1 VACNPANWWSAMA
14 RCSSATCWKRRQA
27 TKSTESEKRLNMF
40 KSLIAFCLSR
50 RAIVVVGLMLFAGAG
65 LIAFKKL
72 NIEAYPNPTP
82 VILEI
87 TAQAPGLSAEEME
100 RYYTIPMEIGLY
112 STPGIEVI
120 RSTSFYGLSFV
131 RVTFKYGVDYYFAFS
146 QAAIAMQQNV
156 NLPGGLVPTIQA
168 NSSTGEIFRY
178 QVVGPPHFGIANLR
192 TVQDWIV
199 ARRLLTIPG
208 IAQINSWGGPTKEFL
223 VQVDPHRLE
232 AYSETVPQI
241 LTALGNAN
249 LNVGGREIRVG
260 QQSINIRGV
269 GLIDDGGNYDLT
281 KGYKVDDIE
290 NVVLA
295 QENGVP
301 VLVKD
306 VGKVSVSYRPRLG
319 ILGRDEQDDVVGS
332 IVVMRRTEKTADMIP
347 KVKAEVDKIN
357 RDGSLPPGVKVV
369 PFYDRSSLI
378 ALTSHTVLH
387 NLIFGCLLVF
397 LIQWIFLGNLRS
409 AIIVGIN
416 IPFALFF
423 ATILLVIMGESAN
436 LLSVGA
442 VDFGIIVDSAVILTE
457 NIFRNFQRDA
467 SERQGLLQ
475 RLASGYWGPD
485 PTRQTDH
492 GSTPRSWTNRL
503 RLILISAL
511 QVDKAVL
518 FSALITVAGFVPLF
532 TMQGVEGQIFGP
544 MARTYGYALAGALI
558 ATFTVTPVIASML
571 LPERVKETETI
582 VVRILH
588 HGYTPALRFALNH
601 RALVVGIELAV
612 SLATFMFV
620 APHLGSEFLPHLEE
634 GNFWIRASM
643 PITLSL
649 EDGEAATRK
658 MREILLRHPEVIT
671 VVSQHGRPDD
681 GSDASPFSNVEL
693 FAPLKPF
700 DQWPK
705 GLTKEKLTNQIQA
718 EFENELPGIVFNFSQ
733 YIEDNIEEGISGV
746 KGVNSVKIVGPNLET
761 LTQLAEQVRDQMSQV
776 RGITDLGIF
785 PVLGQPNLN
794 IKVDRAKAARYG
806 LNSGDVN
813 AVIQASLGGAVAS
826 EVLEGDRQFDLVVRY
841 TPEYRNN
848 IDKIRNVKVAYTTPT
863 GADAYIPL
871 SELADISLDTGAAW
885 IYHES
890 VQRFIP
896 VKFSVRERDLGST
909 VEEAQQR
916 IAKNVKLPPGYRL
929 MWAGEFGDLQE
940 AKKRLEIIVPLS
952 LVLIAGLLYSLFN
965 NLRDCL
971 LALAGIPDAIVGGIL
986 ALYLTG
992 LNFSISAA
1000 IGFVSLFGVSV
1011 MDGILMITFYNQER
1025 SHGFAPVEAM
1035 FRAASHRMRPL
1046 LMTALSACIG
1056 LLPAA
1061 MSTGIGSQVQR
1072 PLATVIVGGML
1083 VGPFMLLV
1091 AVPALRMIFL
1101 GHDNHPVIQ
1110 EPQ

>member
-1 VACNPANWWSAMA
+1 
-14 RCSSATCWKRRQA
+14 
-27 TKSTESEKRLNMF
+27 MF
-40 KSLIAFCLSR
+40 KSLLAFCLSR
-50 RAIVVVGLMLFAGAG
+50 RAIVVSGLLLFAVAG
-65 LIAFKKL
+65 FVAFKLL

-100 RYYTIPMEIGLY
+100 RYYTRPMEIGLY

-131 RVTFKYGVDYYFAFS
+131 RVSFKYGVDYFFAYS
-146 QAAIAMQQNV
+146 QASVAMTQNV
-156 NLPGGLVPTIQA
+156 NLPGNLVPTIQA
-168 NSSTGEIFRY
+168 NSSTGEIYRY
-178 QVVGPPHFGIANLR
+178 QVVGPPHFGITNLR

-208 IAQINSWGGPTKEFL
+208 IAAVNSWGGPTKEFE
-223 VQVDPHRLE
+223 VEVDPHKLE
-232 AYSETVPQI
+232 AYSVTVPQI

-249 LNVGGREIRVG
+249 INVGGREIRIG

-269 GLIDDGGNYDLT
+269 GLIDDGGSDDLT
-281 KGYKVDDIE
+281 EGYRVNDIE
-290 NVVLA
+290 AVVLS

-301 VLVKD
+301 ILMKD
-306 VGKVSVSYRPRLG
+306 VGTVSVGYRPRLG
-319 ILGRDEQDDVVGS
+319 ILGRDRQDDVVGA
-332 IVVMRRTEKTADMIP
+332 IVVQRRTEKTADMIP
-347 KVKAEVDKIN
+347 KVKEAIDTLN
-357 RDGSLPPGVKVV
+357 HDGSLPRGVRVV

-378 ALTSHTVLH
+378 ALTTHTVLH
-387 NLIFGCLLVF
+387 NLIFGCMLVF

-409 AIIVGIN
+409 AVIVGLN

-423 ATILLVIMGESAN
+423 ATILLVITGESAN

-442 VDFGIIVDSAVILTE
+442 VDFGIIVDSAVILVE
-457 NIFRNFQRDA
+457 NVFRNFQRDP
-467 SERQGLLQ
+467 EDRQGLLQ
-475 RLASGYWGPD
+475 RLARGYWGPD
-485 PTRQTDH
+485 PTTIEHAEAGPAFRWTD
-492 GSTPRSWTNRL
+492 RL

-571 LPERVKETETI
+571 IPQRVKETETI
-582 VVRILH
+582 VVRVLH
-588 HGYTPALRFALNH
+588 RLYNPALRFTLKN
-601 RALVVGIELAV
+601 RFLVVGMELAL
-612 SLATFMFV
+612 SLGTFFFI
-620 APHLGSEFLPHLEE
+620 APRLGSEFLPHLEE

-649 EDGEAATRK
+649 QDGEAAARK
-658 MREILLRHPEVIT
+658 MREILLRHPEVLT

-681 GSDASPFSNVEL
+681 GSDAAPFSNVEL
-693 FAPLKPF
+693 FAPLKSF
-700 DQWPK
+700 DEWPK
-705 GLTKEKLTNQIQA
+705 GLTKDKLTEQIQR
-718 EFENELPGIVFNFSQ
+718 EFQNELPGVIFNFSQ

-746 KGVNSVKIVGPNLET
+746 KGVNSVKIVGPNLEE
-761 LTQLAEQVRDQMSQV
+761 LTKLADQVRDQMSQV
-776 RGITDLGIF
+776 RGVADLGIF

-794 IKVDRAKAARYG
+794 IKVDREKAARYG

-813 AVIQASLGGAVAS
+813 SVVQAAMGGAVAT

-841 TPEYRNN
+841 TPEHRNN
-848 IDKIRNVKVAYTTPT
+848 IGEIRNIRVGYTTASGT
-863 GADAYIPL
+863 NAYIPL
-871 SELADISLDTGAAW
+871 SELATISLDTGAAW

-896 VKFSVRERDLGST
+896 VKFSVRGRDLGGT

-916 IAKNVKLPPGYRL
+916 IAQNVTLPPGYRL
-929 MWAGEFGDLQE
+929 VWAGEFGDLQD
-940 AKKRLEIIVPLS
+940 AKKRLEIIVPIS
-952 LVLIAGLLYSLFN
+952 FILIAGALYSLFN
-965 NLRDCL
+965 NLRDSV
-971 LALAGIPDAIVGGIL
+971 LALAGIPDAVVGGIL
-986 ALYLTG
+986 ALYVSG

-1025 SHGFAPVEAM
+1025 SHGLAPADAM
-1035 FRAASHRMRPL
+1035 YRAGTTRMRPL

-1056 LLPAA
+1056 LFPAA
-1061 MSTGIGSQVQR
+1061 ISTGIGSQVQR

-1083 VGPFMLLV
+1083 VGPVMLLL
-1091 AVPALRMIFL
+1091 AVPALRLILL
-1101 GHDNHPVIQ
+1101 GRERNPMG
-1110 EPQ
+1110 EESR

>member
-1 VACNPANWWSAMA
+1 
-14 RCSSATCWKRRQA
+14 
-27 TKSTESEKRLNMF
+27 MF
-40 KSLIAFCLSR
+40 KSLLSFCLSR
-50 RAIVVVGLMLFAGAG
+50 RAIVVVGLILFTGAG
-65 LIAFKKL
+65 LIAFKLL

-100 RYYTIPMEIGLY
+100 RYYTRPMEIGLY

-131 RVTFKYGVDYYFAFS
+131 RVSFKYGVDYFFAYS
-146 QAAIAMQQNV
+146 QASVAMAQNV
-156 NLPGGLVPTIQA
+156 NLPGNLVPTIQA
-168 NSSTGEIFRY
+168 NSSTGEIYRY
-178 QVVGPPHFGIANLR
+178 QVVGPPHFGITNLR

-208 IAQINSWGGPTKEFL
+208 IAAVNSWGGPTKEFE
-223 VQVDPHRLE
+223 VQVDPHKLE
-232 AYSETVPQI
+232 AYSVTVPQI

-249 LNVGGREIRVG
+249 INVGGREIRIG

-269 GLIDDGGNYDLT
+269 GLIDDGGEDDLT
-281 KGYKVDDIE
+281 EGYKVNDIE
-290 NVVLA
+290 NVVLG

-301 VLVKD
+301 ILMKD
-306 VGKVSVSYRPRLG
+306 VGTVSVGFRPRLG
-319 ILGRDEQDDVVGS
+319 ILGRDHHDDVVGA
-332 IVVMRRTEKTADMIP
+332 IVVQRRTEKTADMIP
-347 KVKAEVDKIN
+347 KVQQAIDTLN
-357 RDGSLPPGVKVV
+357 HDGSLPRGVRVV

-378 ALTSHTVLH
+378 ALTTHTVLH
-387 NLIFGCLLVF
+387 NLVFGCVLVF

-409 AIIVGIN
+409 AVIVGLN

-423 ATILLVIMGESAN
+423 ATILLVMMGESAN

-442 VDFGIIVDSAVILTE
+442 VDFGIIVDSAVILVE
-457 NIFRNFQRDA
+457 NIFRNFQRNA
-467 SERQGLLQ
+467 EERRGLLE
-475 RLASGYWGPD
+475 RLARGAWGPD
-485 PTRQTDH
+485 PTKIEHAETGSAFRWTD
-492 GSTPRSWTNRL
+492 RL

-558 ATFTVTPVIASML
+558 ATFTVTPVMASIL
-571 LPERVKETETI
+571 LPQRVKEAETI
-582 VVRILH
+582 VVHVLH
-588 HGYTPALRFALNH
+588 RLYDPALRFSLRN
-601 RALVVGIELAV
+601 RFLVVGLELAF
-612 SLATFMFV
+612 SLGTFFFI
-620 APHLGSEFLPHLEE
+620 APRLGSEFLPHLEE

-649 EDGEAATRK
+649 QDGEAASRK
-658 MREILLRHPEVIT
+658 MREILLRHPEVLT

-700 DQWPK
+700 DEWPK
-705 GLTKEKLTNQIQA
+705 GLTKDKLTEQIQQ
-718 EFENELPGIVFNFSQ
+718 EFQNELPGVIFNFSQ

-746 KGVNSVKIVGPNLET
+746 KGVNSVKIVGPNLEE
-761 LTQLAEQVRDQMSQV
+761 LTKLADQVRDQMSQV
-776 RGITDLGIF
+776 RGVADLGIF

-794 IKVDRAKAARYG
+794 IKVDREKAARYG

-813 AVIQASLGGAVAS
+813 SVVQAAMGGAVAT

-848 IDKIRNVKVAYTTPT
+848 IDEIRNIKVGYTTAN
-863 GADAYIPL
+863 GANAYIPL

-896 VKFSVRERDLGST
+896 VKFSVRGRDLGGT

-916 IAKNVKLPPGYRL
+916 IAKNVKLPAGYHL
-929 MWAGEFGDLQE
+929 LWAGEFGDLQD
-940 AKKRLEIIVPLS
+940 AKKRLEIIVPIS
-952 LVLIAGLLYSLFN
+952 FILIAGALYSLFN
-965 NLRDCL
+965 NFRDSM

-986 ALYLTG
+986 ALYVSG

-1025 SHGFAPVEAM
+1025 SHGLAPVDAM
-1035 FRAASHRMRPL
+1035 YRAATTRMRPL

-1056 LLPAA
+1056 LFPAA
-1061 MSTGIGSQVQR
+1061 VSTGIGSQVQR

-1083 VGPFMLLV
+1083 VGPIMLLV
-1091 AVPALRMIFL
+1091 AVPALRLILL
-1101 GHDNHPVIQ
+1101 GGERAP
-1110 EPQ
+1110 EESR

>member
-1 VACNPANWWSAMA
+1 
-14 RCSSATCWKRRQA
+14 
-27 TKSTESEKRLNMF
+27 MF

-50 RAIVVVGLMLFAGAG
+50 RAIVVAGLLLFAVAG
-65 LIAFKKL
+65 LIGFKLL

-100 RYYTIPMEIGLY
+100 RYYTRPIEIGLY
-112 STPGIEVI
+112 STPGIEII

-131 RVTFKYGVDYYFAFS
+131 RVSFKYGVDYFFAYS
-146 QAAIAMQQNV
+146 QASVAMTQNV
-156 NLPGGLVPTIQA
+156 SLPGNLVPTIQA
-168 NSSTGEIFRY
+168 NSSTGEIYRY
-178 QVVGPPHFGIANLR
+178 QVVGPPHFGITNLR

-208 IAQINSWGGPTKEFL
+208 IAAINSWGGPTKEFE
-223 VQVDPHRLE
+223 VEVDPHKLE
-232 AYSETVPQI
+232 AYSVTVPQI

-249 LNVGGREIRVG
+249 INVGGREIRIG

-269 GLIDDGGNYDLT
+269 GLIDDGGNDDLAE
-281 KGYKVDDIE
+281 GYRVNDIE
-290 NVVLA
+290 NVVLS

-301 VLVKD
+301 ILIKD
-306 VGKVSVSYRPRLG
+306 VGTVSVGYRPRLG
-319 ILGRDEQDDVVGS
+319 ILGRDRHDDVVGA
-332 IVVMRRTEKTADMIP
+332 IVVQRRTEKTADMIP
-347 KVKAEVDKIN
+347 KVKDAIDTLN
-357 RDGSLPPGVKVV
+357 HDGSLPRGVRVV

-378 ALTSHTVLH
+378 ARTTHTVLH
-387 NLIFGCLLVF
+387 NLIFGCVLIF

-409 AIIVGIN
+409 AVIVGLN

-442 VDFGIIVDSAVILTE
+442 VDFGIIVDSAVILVE
-457 NIFRNFQRDA
+457 NIFRNFQRDPEA
-467 SERQGLLQ
+467 RQALLQ
-475 RLASGYWGPD
+475 RLAQGFWGPD
-485 PTRQTDH
+485 PTRIEHAEAGPAFRWTD
-492 GSTPRSWTNRL
+492 RL

-558 ATFTVTPVIASML
+558 ATFTVTPVIASIMI
-571 LPERVKETETI
+571 PARVKETETI
-582 VVRILH
+582 IVRVLH
-588 HGYTPALRFALNH
+588 RLYDPALRFTLNN
-601 RALVVGIELAV
+601 RVLAVGLELAL
-612 SLATFMFV
+612 SLGTFFYI
-620 APHLGSEFLPHLEE
+620 APRLGSEFLPHLEE

-649 EDGEAATRK
+649 QDGEAATRK
-658 MREILLRHPEVIT
+658 MREVLMRHPEVLT

-681 GSDASPFSNVEL
+681 GSDAAPFSNVEL
-693 FAPLKPF
+693 FAPLKPV
-700 DQWPK
+700 DEWPK
-705 GLTKEKLTNQIQA
+705 GLTTDKLTEEVQR
-718 EFENELPGIVFNFSQ
+718 EFQNELPGVIFNFSQ

-746 KGVNSVKIVGPNLET
+746 KGVNSVKIVGPNLQE
-761 LTQLAEQVRDQMSQV
+761 LTKLAEQVRDQMSQV
-776 RGITDLGIF
+776 RGVADLGIF

-794 IKVDRAKAARYG
+794 IKVDREKAARYG

-813 AVIQASLGGAVAS
+813 SVVQAALGGAVATS
-826 EVLEGDRQFDLVVRY
+826 VLEGDRQFDLVVRY

-848 IDKIRNVKVAYTTPT
+848 IGEIRNIKVGYTTAS
-863 GADAYIPL
+863 GANAYIPL
-871 SELADISLDTGAAW
+871 SELATISLDTGAAW

-896 VKFSVRERDLGST
+896 VKFSVRGRDLGGT

-916 IAKNVKLPPGYRL
+916 ISKNVSLPPGYHL
-929 MWAGEFGDLQE
+929 VWAGEFGDLQE
-940 AKKRLEIIVPLS
+940 AKKRLEIIVPIS
-952 LVLIAGLLYSLFN
+952 FILIAGALYSLFN
-965 NLRDCL
+965 NFRDSI

-986 ALYLTG
+986 ALYVSG

-1025 SHGFAPVEAM
+1025 SHGLAPVDAM
-1035 FRAASHRMRPL
+1035 YRAATTRMRPL

-1061 MSTGIGSQVQR
+1061 ISTGIGSQVQR

-1083 VGPFMLLV
+1083 VGPVMLLL
-1091 AVPALRMIFL
+1091 AVPALRLIFL
-1101 GHDNHPVIQ
+1101 GRESNSTG
-1110 EPQ
+1110 EEAR

>member
-1 VACNPANWWSAMA
+1 
-14 RCSSATCWKRRQA
+14 
-27 TKSTESEKRLNMF
+27 MF
-40 KSLIAFCLSR
+40 KSLLAFCLSR
-50 RAIVVVGLMLFAGAG
+50 RAIVVSGLLLFAVAG
-65 LIAFKKL
+65 FVAFKLL

-100 RYYTIPMEIGLY
+100 RYYTRPMEIGLY

-131 RVTFKYGVDYYFAFS
+131 RVSFKYGVDYFFAYS
-146 QAAIAMQQNV
+146 QASVAMTQNV
-156 NLPGGLVPTIQA
+156 NLPGNLVPTIQA
-168 NSSTGEIFRY
+168 NSSTGEIYRY
-178 QVVGPPHFGIANLR
+178 QVVGPPHFGITNLR

-208 IAQINSWGGPTKEFL
+208 IAAVNSWGGPTKEFE
-223 VQVDPHRLE
+223 VEVDPHKLE
-232 AYSETVPQI
+232 AYSVTVPQI

-249 LNVGGREIRVG
+249 INVGGREIRIG

-269 GLIDDGGNYDLT
+269 GLIDDGGSDDLT
-281 KGYKVDDIE
+281 EGYRVNDIE
-290 NVVLA
+290 AVVLS

-301 VLVKD
+301 ILMKD
-306 VGKVSVSYRPRLG
+306 VGTVSVGYRPRLG
-319 ILGRDEQDDVVGS
+319 ILGRDRQDDVVGA
-332 IVVMRRTEKTADMIP
+332 IVVQRRTEKTADMIP
-347 KVKAEVDKIN
+347 KVKEAIDTLN
-357 RDGSLPPGVKVV
+357 HDGSLPRGVRVV
-369 PFYDRSSLI
+369 PFYDRSSLVAI
-378 ALTSHTVLH
+378 TTHTVLH
-387 NLIFGCLLVF
+387 NLIFGCVLVF
-397 LIQWIFLGNLRS
+397 LIQWIFLGNLRG
-409 AIIVGIN
+409 AVIVGLN

-442 VDFGIIVDSAVILTE
+442 VDFGIIVDSAVILVE
-457 NIFRNFQRDA
+457 NIFRNFQRDPEA
-467 SERQGLLQ
+467 RQALLQ
-475 RLASGYWGPD
+475 RLAQGFWGPD
-485 PTRQTDH
+485 PTRIEHAEAGPAFRWTD
-492 GSTPRSWTNRL
+492 RL

-558 ATFTVTPVIASML
+558 ATFTVTPVIASIMI
-571 LPERVKETETI
+571 PARVKETETI
-582 VVRILH
+582 IVRVLH
-588 HGYTPALRFALNH
+588 RLYDPALRFTLNN
-601 RALVVGIELAV
+601 RVLAVGLELAL
-612 SLATFMFV
+612 SLGTFFYI
-620 APHLGSEFLPHLEE
+620 APRLGSEFLPHLEE

-649 EDGEAATRK
+649 QDGEAATRK
-658 MREILLRHPEVIT
+658 MREVLMRHPEVLT

-681 GSDASPFSNVEL
+681 GSDAAPFSNVEL
-693 FAPLKPF
+693 FAPLKPV
-700 DQWPK
+700 DEWPK
-705 GLTKEKLTNQIQA
+705 GLTKDKLTEEVQR
-718 EFENELPGIVFNFSQ
+718 EFQNELPGVIFNFSQ

-746 KGVNSVKIVGPNLET
+746 KGVNSVKIVGPNLQE
-761 LTQLAEQVRDQMSQV
+761 LTKLAEQVRDQMSQV
-776 RGITDLGIF
+776 RGVADLGIF

-794 IKVDRAKAARYG
+794 IKVDREKAARYG

-813 AVIQASLGGAVAS
+813 SVVQAALGGAVATS
-826 EVLEGDRQFDLVVRY
+826 VLEGDRQFDLVVRY

-848 IDKIRNVKVAYTTPT
+848 IGEIRNIKVGYTTAS
-863 GADAYIPL
+863 GANAYIPL
-871 SELADISLDTGAAW
+871 SELATISLDTGAAW

-896 VKFSVRERDLGST
+896 VKFSVRGRDLGGT

-916 IAKNVKLPPGYRL
+916 ISKNVSLPPGYHL
-929 MWAGEFGDLQE
+929 VWAGEFGDLQE
-940 AKKRLEIIVPLS
+940 AKKRLEIIVPIS
-952 LVLIAGLLYSLFN
+952 FILIAGALYSLFN
-965 NLRDCL
+965 NFRDSI

-986 ALYLTG
+986 ALYVSG

-1025 SHGFAPVEAM
+1025 SHGLAPVDAM
-1035 FRAASHRMRPL
+1035 YRAATTRMRPL

-1061 MSTGIGSQVQR
+1061 ISTGIGSQVQR

-1083 VGPFMLLV
+1083 VGPVMLLL
-1091 AVPALRMIFL
+1091 AVPALRLIFL
-1101 GHDNHPVIQ
+1101 GRESNSTG
-1110 EPQ
+1110 EEAR